1 MEERITRQERHA
13 AVSTCLVATAAK
25 SRILPIFHGIY
36 GEDNATYPLGLYLTC
51 GQPATHTLT
60 RAGDVP
66 QALPIYVPPADPPR
80 PVRPHH
86 ATPPSPSA
94 IDDGSTLFEDNVDG
108 EA

>member
-1 MEERITRQERHA
+1 M
-13 AVSTCLVATAAK
+13 

-36 GEDNATYPLGLYLTC
+36 GEDHTTYPLGLYLTR
-51 GQPATHTLT
+51 GRPATHTLT

-66 QALPIYVPPADPPR
+66 QALPVYVPPADPPR

-86 ATPPSPSA
+86 GTPPSPSA
-94 IDDGSTLFEDNVDG
+94 IDDGSTLVEDNVDG